1 MVPAPF
7 CKIAWKLL
15 FIVLMQRAK
24 VNALFAVKTHRKQPL
39 QIGIIYKK
47 FKKER
52 LRQKIV
58 AYINKIGLTCGGD
71 VL

>member
-52 LRQKIV
+52 L
-58 AYINKIGLTCGGD
+58 
-71 VL
+71 

>member
-15 FIVLMQRAK
+15 FIVLIQRTK
-24 VNALFAVKTHRKQPL
+24 VNRLFAVKTHRKRGL

-47 FKKER
+47 FKNEEENKKW
-52 LRQKIV
+52 LRISTK
-58 AYINKIGLTCGGD
+58 
-71 VL
+71 